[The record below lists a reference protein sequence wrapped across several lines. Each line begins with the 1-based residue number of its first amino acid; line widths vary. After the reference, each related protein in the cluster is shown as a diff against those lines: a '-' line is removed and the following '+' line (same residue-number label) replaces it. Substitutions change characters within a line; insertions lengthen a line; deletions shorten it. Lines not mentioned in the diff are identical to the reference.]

1 MAQKATARSYERIN
15 ITLPRS
21 TLGLLDRVAQKGNR
35 SRFIDEAIRQFA
47 KGRSREQLRAL
58 LEQDGRINRDR
69 DVAVLKDWA
78 AADAEVWHGRRRR

>member
-1 MAQKATARSYERIN
+1 MAHKATARSYERIN

-21 TLGLLDRVAQKGNR
+21 TLGLLDRVARKGSR

-47 KGRSREQLRAL
+47 KGRSREQLREL
-58 LEQDGRINRDR
+58 LEEDGRVNRDR
-69 DVAVLKDWA
+69 DVAVLQDWA